1 MYLCILTKA
10 HCILFEQTHI
20 EDGLRVPWIQ
30 KMRLMFP
37 IIDVLAVPQSL
48 HLKNVGGP
56 VRTSRLSQK
65 KETVL
70 IDDWQPAPFFRYVM

>member
-20 EDGLRVPWIQ
+20 EDGLRV
-30 KMRLMFP
+30 MNTEDEA
-37 IIDVLAVPQSL
+37 DVSDYRCACCTPEFALEECWWPCQNEPP
-48 HLKNVGGP
+48 KKKP
-56 VRTSRLSQK
+56 K

-70 IDDWQPAPFFRYVM
+70 IDD